1 MFIQPTAF
9 QQPLRTIPE
18 NKGAVFGIAH
28 FAQLIDANAGISC
41 GFFQRQIAFL
51 PNRNLSGLG
60 PSILLRKTVPS
71 LKSPTGAFIAPLRC
85 ANANLSGLGPSILL
99 MQDRSLA

>member
-1 MFIQPTAF
+1 MSIQPTAF

-28 FAQLIDANAGISC
+28 FAQLIDANAGIGC

-51 PNRNLSGLG
+51 PDRNLSGLG

-71 LKSPTGAFIAPLRC
+71 LKVPTGDFIASQTRISFIGKTSVFLFVT
-85 ANANLSGLGPSILL
+85 S
-99 MQDRSLA
+99 SL